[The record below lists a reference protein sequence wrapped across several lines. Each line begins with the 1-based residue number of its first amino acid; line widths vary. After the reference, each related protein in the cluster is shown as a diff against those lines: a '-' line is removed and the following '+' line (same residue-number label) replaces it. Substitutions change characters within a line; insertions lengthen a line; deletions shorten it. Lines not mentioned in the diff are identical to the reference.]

1 MRNKYIF
8 YALLSAL
15 LAFVNISCEDAKK
28 ESIDNLVYFS
38 EAFSSKIKTVSLE
51 PEGTDISLS
60 IRLARIIDTDIDAA
74 ISIDKDYLDTYNK
87 VNETSYTLLD
97 ESLFSYS
104 GSATIKA
111 GSISSAPIHI
121 KVGAFDGEGGPYA
134 IPLSISSVGG
144 GVEQAESSS
153 KIIIVLSSP
162 LIQFAPKLTY
172 YNHMRALPL
181 TDWRLE
187 VADFTLE
194 WWSRVTAVNGKG
206 GYTNNNQA
214 IFNSGGKDAS
224 GQNIEFY
231 VRFGDTNYGEG
242 AEAKYNFLQVKTFGS
257 QFDSGDPAVAGLEA
271 GEWYHFAITYNAM
284 TGTVLMYKN
293 GEKVAVL
300 STMSGKSMWI
310 DKFELITSSR
320 QFFKDYC
327 EMCQVR
333 FWKTA
338 RTARQIKNN
347 MYNEVDPA
355 NEDLIL
361 YLPMNEGEGT
371 TLHDI
376 TGNGHDV
383 EIGNMSSDSKA
394 QDVTW
399 EKYTFAQ

>member
-1 MRNKYIF
+1 MRNKFIF
-8 YALLSAL
+8 HTLLCVLSA
-15 LAFVNISCEDAKK
+15 FVQMSCEDAKN

-38 EAFSSKIKTVSLE
+38 EAFSSKIKNVSLE
-51 PEGTDISLS
+51 QEGTDISLS
-60 IRLARIIDTDIDAA
+60 IRLAKVVDTDITAT
-74 ISIDKDYLDTYNK
+74 ISIDEEYLDNYNK
-87 VNETSYTLLD
+87 ANETSYTLLD
-97 ESLFSYS
+97 KSLFSYS

-111 GSISSAPIHI
+111 GSINSTPIDI
-121 KVGAFDGEGGPYA
+121 KVDAFDGEGGPYA
-134 IPLSISSVGG
+134 IPLSITSVDG
-144 GVEQAESSS
+144 GVNQAESSS

-162 LIQFAPKLTY
+162 LVQFVPKLTH

-181 TDWRLE
+181 TEWRLE
-187 VADFTLE
+187 LSNYTLE
-194 WWSRVTAVNGKG
+194 WWSRVTAANGKG
-206 GYTNNNQA
+206 GYTSNNQA
-214 IFNSGGKDAS
+214 IFNSGGNDAS

-242 AEAKYNFLQVKTFGS
+242 LEANYNFLQVKTFGS
-257 QFDSGDPAVAGLEA
+257 QFDSGNPAVAGLEA
-271 GEWYHFAITYNAM
+271 GEWYHFAITYNAL
-284 TGTVLMYKN
+284 TGTTLMYKN

-300 STMSGKSMWI
+300 STMSGKNMWI
-310 DKFELITSSR
+310 DKFEIITSSK
-320 QFFKDYC
+320 QYFKDYC

-333 FWKTA
+333 FWKTV

-371 TLHDI
+371 TLHDV

-399 EKYTFAQ
+399 ESYTFAQ